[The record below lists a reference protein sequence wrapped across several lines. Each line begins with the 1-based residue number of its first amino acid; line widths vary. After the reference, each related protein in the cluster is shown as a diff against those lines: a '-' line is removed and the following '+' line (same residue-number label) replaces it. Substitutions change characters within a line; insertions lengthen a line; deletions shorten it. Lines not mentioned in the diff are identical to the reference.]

1 MPFPDFEPCIPAFL
15 RHIVAEH
22 GPRTLLVLGEER
34 LSYAEAEQRSRG
46 LARALLADGV
56 GKGTRVGMLFP
67 NGPDWL
73 VAWLAVTRIGALAVP
88 INTFLQARELGW
100 LLRHADV
107 DTLLLCDRFLSHD
120 YLAQLEEAA
129 PSLKKATSAAPRLL
143 AAELPYLR
151 RVVPFG
157 DGERP
162 WTTHSAAFLAAADP
176 IGDELLEAAESEV
189 RPADPLVILYS
200 SGSTADPKGAVHTHG
215 AIVRHAFNLNSMRDL
230 QRDDII
236 YSPMPFFWVGGLVFV
251 MTSAMHLGA
260 CLITE
265 ESFEP
270 GATLEL
276 LEREHVTVGLG
287 WPHYA
292 KAMADD
298 PSFATRDLSAIRGGN
313 LYDILPGNE
322 RPADPELRANSLG
335 MTETCGPH
343 TFDRMDQE
351 LPESLRGS
359 FGRSVPGVTHKIVDP
374 ETGQTLAPG
383 ESGEICVRGY
393 DVAQALYKRE
403 REEVFDAEGFYP
415 TGDGGNFSEDG
426 HLFFEGRLGDTI
438 KTAGANVTPRDV
450 ETALAALDEVEE
462 AFVVGVSHPE
472 RGENVAAAVILAAE
486 SNATIETLRAS
497 LKPVLSAYMLPKHW
511 WLTTPDALPMTD
523 SGKID
528 KKRLRTEIEARMDR
542 AEIA

>member
-1 MPFPDFEPCIPAFL
+1 MPFPDFEPCIPTFL

-22 GPRTLLVLGEER
+22 GSRTLLVLGDER
-34 LSYAEAEQRSRG
+34 LSYTEAEQRSRV

-73 VAWLAVTRIGALAVP
+73 VTWLAVTRIGALAVP

-129 PSLKKATSAAPRLL
+129 PSLKKAASPAPRLL

-162 WTTHSAAFLAAADP
+162 WSTPSTGFLAAANS

-230 QRDDII
+230 QREDII

-276 LEREHVTVGLG
+276 LERERVTVGLG

-292 KAMADD
+292 KAMADH
-298 PSFATRDLSAIRGGN
+298 PSFATRDLGAIRGGN

-374 ETGQTLAPG
+374 ETGQSLAPG

-415 TGDGGNFSEDG
+415 TGDGGYFSEEG

-450 ETALAALDEVEE
+450 ETALAALDEVDE
-462 AFVVGVSHPE
+462 AFVVGVSHAE
-472 RGENVAAAVILAAE
+472 RGENVAAAVVLAAK
-486 SNATIETLRAS
+486 SHANIEALRAS
-497 LKPVLSAYMLPKHW
+497 LKPVLSAYMVPKHW

-528 KKRLRTEIEARMDR
+528 KKRLRAEIEARIAR
-542 AEIA
+542 AEIT